1 MSDLSFVDGAHRLSA
16 SLDVTAFKGSMQAD
30 IEANLSPCL
39 PASMDGTIGR
49 GVKSADI
56 VNGYLVLTFTD
67 GKTLNL
73 GPVVGSNGED
83 GYSPSASIATI
94 PGGHRVT
101 ITDAYGD
108 HSFDVMDGTGG
119 GSSDFET
126 LENRPRYG
134 GSLMSSA
141 TNIPIV
147 KTNEWDAKYDK
158 PEGGIP
164 ASDLAGD
171 AIPEITATKADG
183 VTTIFANGDPIASI
197 SDGAKGDT
205 GSPGPQG
212 PKGDTGATGADGQ
225 DGHSPVVEAQ
235 YVSQMRGTII
245 FVDGEKIAVIRD
257 GATGPRGPKGDT
269 GATGPQGPK
278 GDTGDPGPQGPKGD
292 TGDPGPQ
299 GPKGDTG
306 ETGPQGPK
314 GDTGDPGP
322 QGSAYSAIV
331 WIDASTTLTANHLGK
346 FLVMGSSSATTITL
360 PTSSDLPV
368 GAEVEIYHHGSGAV
382 YVQSDASCYVS
393 FDGKSTAS
401 RKLTVPRFGVIGMKK
416 VTAATWVVSGEAT
429 G

>member
-1 MSDLSFVDGAHRLSA
+1 MSDLSFGDGAHRLSA

-56 VNGYLVLTFTD
+56 VNGDLVLTFTD

-126 LENRPRYG
+126 LENRPRYD

-164 ASDLAGD
+164 ASDLAVD

-205 GSPGPQG
+205 GDPGPQGEKGETGAPGAAGPQGPQG
-212 PKGDTGATGADGQ
+212 PKGDAFTYEDFTAEQ
-225 DGHSPVVEAQ
+225 LEAL
-235 YVSQMRGTII
+235 
-245 FVDGEKIAVIRD
+245 K
-257 GATGPRGPKGDT
+257 GPKGD
-269 GATGPQGPK
+269 TGPQGPK

-292 TGDPGPQ
+292 TGDTGPQ

-306 ETGPQGPK
+306 DPGPK

-322 QGSAYSAIV
+322 QGSAYSEIV

-382 YVQSDASCYVS
+382 YVQSDASTYFS

-401 RKLTVPRFGVIGMKK
+401 RKLTVPRFGVIGLKK
-416 VTAATWVVSGEAT
+416 VTSATWKVSGEAE

>member
-1 MSDLSFVDGAHRLSA
+1 MSDLSFGDGAHRLSA

-56 VNGYLVLTFTD
+56 VDGYLVLTFTD

-101 ITDAYGD
+101 ITDADGA

-134 GSLMSSA
+134 GSPMSRA

-158 PEGGIP
+158 PDGGIP

-171 AIPEITATKADG
+171 ALPEITATKSGG

-205 GSPGPQG
+205 GDPGPAGPKGDTGETGPHGPQG
-212 PKGDTGATGADGQ
+212 PQGEKGDTGATGATGPQ
-225 DGHSPVVEAQ
+225 
-235 YVSQMRGTII
+235 
-245 FVDGEKIAVIRD
+245 GEK
-257 GATGPRGPKGDT
+257 GEP

-278 GDTGDPGPQGPKGD
+278 GDKGDKGD
-292 TGDPGPQ
+292 TGETGPQ

-314 GDTGDPGP
+314 GDTGDTGAPGP

-346 FLVMGSSSATTITL
+346 FLAMGSSSATTITL

-416 VTAATWVVSGEAT
+416 VTSATWKVSGEAT

>member
-1 MSDLSFVDGAHRLSA
+1 MSDLSFGDGAHRLSA

-56 VNGYLVLTFTD
+56 VNGDLVLTFTD

-73 GPVVGSNGED
+73 GHVVGSNGED
-83 GYSPSASIATI
+83 GYSPSVSISAI

-101 ITDAYGD
+101 ITDADGD

-171 AIPEITATKADG
+171 AIPEITATKAYG

-205 GSPGPQG
+205 GDTGPQG
-212 PKGDTGATGADGQ
+212 PKGDTGDTGPQ
-225 DGHSPVVEAQ
+225 
-235 YVSQMRGTII
+235 
-245 FVDGEKIAVIRD
+245 GEKGD
-257 GATGPRGPKGDT
+257 TGPQGPKGDI
-269 GATGPQGPK
+269 GDTGPQGPK
-278 GDTGDPGPQGPKGD
+278 GDTGDPGPAGPKGD
-292 TGDPGPQ
+292 TGDPGPA

-306 ETGPQGPK
+306 EQ
-314 GDTGDPGP
+314 GP
-322 QGSAYSAIV
+322 QGSAYSEIVAIT
-331 WIDASTTLTANHLGK
+331 ANTTLGASHVGK
-346 FLVMGSSSATTITL
+346 FFITNNTSAITITV
-360 PTSSDLPV
+360 PRSSDIPL

-382 YVQSDASCYVS
+382 YVQSDESTAFS
-393 FDGKSTAS
+393 FDGKSTTS

-416 VTAATWVVSGEAT
+416 VTIGTWKVSGEAE

>member
-1 MSDLSFVDGAHRLSA
+1 
-16 SLDVTAFKGSMQAD
+16 
-30 IEANLSPCL
+30 
-39 PASMDGTIGR
+39 MDGTIGR

-56 VNGYLVLTFTD
+56 VNGDLVLTFTD

-101 ITDAYGD
+101 ITDADGD

-164 ASDLAGD
+164 ASDLAVD
-171 AIPEITATKADG
+171 AIPEITATKSGG

-205 GSPGPQG
+205 GSPGPAGPQGEPGATGPQG

-225 DGHSPVVEAQ
+225 DGHSPVVEAVRHPQ
-235 YVSQMRGTII
+235 SPITSI
-245 FVDGEKIAVIRD
+245 FVDGVKQAIIRD
-257 GATGPRGPKGDT
+257 GATGPKGKKGDT
-269 GATGPQGPK
+269 GPQ
-278 GDTGDPGPQGPKGD
+278 
-292 TGDPGPQ
+292 GPQ

-306 ETGPQGPK
+306 ETGPQGPQGPQGEKGEKGDTGATGATGPQGPK
-314 GDTGDPGP
+314 GDTGDTGPQGPKGDTGATGP
-322 QGSAYSAIV
+322 QGSAYSEIV
-331 WIDASTTLTANHLGK
+331 MITGNTTLAADHLGK
-346 FLVMGSSSATTITL
+346 FLMIDTAYDITITV
-360 PTSSDLPV
+360 PDWHVDGDIPG
-368 GAEVEIYHHGSGAV
+368 GAEVEIYHHGSGAL
-382 YVQSDASCYVS
+382 YVQADSNTYFI
-393 FDGKSTAS
+393 FDGRTAAA
-401 RKLTVPRFGVIGMKK
+401 RKLTVPRYCVISMKNLWDSWK
-416 VTAATWVVSGEAT
+416 VSGEAT

>member
-1 MSDLSFVDGAHRLSA
+1 MSDLSFGDGAHRLSA

-56 VNGYLVLTFTD
+56 VNGNLVLTFTD

-83 GYSPSASIATI
+83 GYSPSTSITNI

-101 ITDAYGD
+101 ITDADGD

-164 ASDLAGD
+164 ASDLAVD

-205 GSPGPQG
+205 GNPGPAGPAG
-212 PKGDTGATGADGQ
+212 PKGDTG
-225 DGHSPVVEAQ
+225 S
-235 YVSQMRGTII
+235 
-245 FVDGEKIAVIRD
+245 
-257 GATGPRGPKGDT
+257 
-269 GATGPQGPK
+269 
-278 GDTGDPGPQGPKGD
+278 
-292 TGDPGPQ
+292 
-299 GPKGDTG
+299 
-306 ETGPQGPK
+306 
-314 GDTGDPGP
+314 PGP

-331 WIDASTTLTANHLGK
+331 TVTGNTTLAAAHVGK
-346 FLVMGSSSATTITL
+346 FLLTNSTSAITITV
-360 PTSSDLPV
+360 PTSSDIPV
-368 GAEVEIYHHGSGAV
+368 GSEIEIYHHGSGAV

>member
-1 MSDLSFVDGAHRLSA
+1 MNNLHAELC
-16 SLDVTAFKGSMQAD
+16 
-30 IEANLSPCL
+30 ANLTPNLS
-39 PASMDGTIGR
+39 ASMDGTIGR

-101 ITDAYGD
+101 ITDADGD

-164 ASDLAGD
+164 ASDLAVD

-205 GSPGPQG
+205 GDPGPAGPKGDTGETGPQGQKGEKGDTGPQG
-212 PKGDTGATGADGQ
+212 PKGEKGDAFTYEDFTAEQ
-225 DGHSPVVEAQ
+225 LEAL
-235 YVSQMRGTII
+235 
-245 FVDGEKIAVIRD
+245 K
-257 GATGPRGPKGDT
+257 GPKGDI
-269 GATGPQGPK
+269 GDTGPQGPK
-278 GDTGDPGPQGPKGD
+278 GDIGDPGPQGPKGD

-299 GPKGDTG
+299 GPTG
-306 ETGPQGPK
+306 A
-314 GDTGDPGP
+314 TGDPRP
-322 QGSAYSAIV
+322 QGSADSEIV
-331 WIDASTTLTANHLGK
+331 WIEASTTLTANHLGK
-346 FLVMGSSSATTITL
+346 FLTASSTSAITITV
-360 PTSSDLPV
+360 PNSSDIPV

-382 YVQSDASCYVS
+382 YVQSDASTYFS
-393 FDGKSTAS
+393 YDGKSTAS
-401 RKLTVPRFGVIGMKK
+401 RKLTIPRFGAIGMKK
-416 VTAATWVVSGEAT
+416 VTATTWKVSGEAE

>member
-1 MSDLSFVDGAHRLSA
+1 MNNLHAELCANLTPNLSA
-16 SLDVTAFKGSMQAD
+16 SMG
-30 IEANLSPCL
+30 
-39 PASMDGTIGR
+39 GTIGR

-56 VNGYLVLTFTD
+56 VNGDLVLTFTD

-101 ITDAYGD
+101 ITDADGD

-164 ASDLAGD
+164 ASDLAVD
-171 AIPEITATKADG
+171 AIPEITATKSGG

-205 GSPGPQG
+205 GSPGPAGPQG
-212 PKGDTGATGADGQ
+212 EKGD
-225 DGHSPVVEAQ
+225 
-235 YVSQMRGTII
+235 
-245 FVDGEKIAVIRD
+245 
-257 GATGPRGPKGDT
+257 
-269 GATGPQGPK
+269 TGPQGPQ
-278 GDTGDPGPQGPKGD
+278 GPQGEKGE
-292 TGDPGPQ
+292 PGQQ
-299 GPKGDTG
+299 GEKGEAFTYDDFTP
-306 ETGPQGPK
+306 EQLEALKGPK

-331 WIDASTTLTANHLGK
+331 VIEANTTLSASHLGK
-346 FLVMGSSSATTITL
+346 FLNASSKSAITITI
-360 PTSSDLPV
+360 PNSSDIPV
-368 GAEVEIYHHGSGAV
+368 GSEVEIYHQGSGAV
-382 YVQSDASCYVS
+382 YVQSASGCYIS

-401 RKLTVPRFGVIGMKK
+401 RKLTVQRFGVIGMKK
-416 VTAATWVVSGEAT
+416 VTSVAWVVSGEAT

>member
-1 MSDLSFVDGAHRLSA
+1 MNNLHAELC
-16 SLDVTAFKGSMQAD
+16 
-30 IEANLSPCL
+30 ANLTPNLS
-39 PASMDGTIGR
+39 ASMDGTIGR

-56 VNGYLVLTFTD
+56 VNGDLVLTFTD

-83 GYSPSASIATI
+83 GYSPSTSITNI

-101 ITDAYGD
+101 ITDADGD

-126 LENRPRYG
+126 LENRPRYD
-134 GSLMSSA
+134 GSLMSGA

-171 AIPEITATKADG
+171 AIPEITATKSGG
-183 VTTIFANGDPIASI
+183 VTTVFANGDPIASI

-205 GSPGPQG
+205 GETGPQGPQGEKGDTGPQG

-235 YVSQMRGTII
+235 YVSQMRGTVI
-245 FVDGEKIAVIRD
+245 FVDGEQIAVIRD
-257 GATGPRGPKGDT
+257 GSTGPRGPKGDT
-269 GATGPQGPK
+269 GATGPQGE
-278 GDTGDPGPQGPKGD
+278 
-292 TGDPGPQ
+292 
-299 GPKGDTG
+299 KGDTG
-306 ETGPQGPK
+306 ETGPQGPQGEK
-314 GDTGDPGP
+314 GDTGATGPQGP
-322 QGSAYSAIV
+322 QGSAYSEIV

-346 FLVMGSSSATTITL
+346 FLAMGSSSATTITL
-360 PTSSDLPV
+360 PASSDIPV

-382 YVQSDASCYVS
+382 YVQSASGCYIS

-401 RKLTVPRFGVIGMKK
+401 RKLTIPRFSVIGMKK
-416 VTAATWVVSGEAT
+416 VTSATWVVSGEAT

>member
-1 MSDLSFVDGAHRLSA
+1 MSDLSFGDGAHRLSA

-56 VNGYLVLTFTD
+56 VNGNLVLTFTD

-83 GYSPSASIATI
+83 GYSPSTSITNI

-101 ITDAYGD
+101 ITDADGD

-164 ASDLAGD
+164 ASDLAVD

-183 VTTIFANGDPIASI
+183 VTTVYANGDPIASI

-205 GSPGPQG
+205 GPQGPKGDTGDPGPQG
-212 PKGDTGATGADGQ
+212 PKGDTGD
-225 DGHSPVVEAQ
+225 
-235 YVSQMRGTII
+235 
-245 FVDGEKIAVIRD
+245 
-257 GATGPRGPKGDT
+257 
-269 GATGPQGPK
+269 TGPQGPK

-292 TGDPGPQ
+292 TGDPGP
-299 GPKGDTG
+299 
-306 ETGPQGPK
+306 K

-322 QGSAYSAIV
+322 QGSAYSEIVAIT
-331 WIDASTTLTANHLGK
+331 ANTTLGASHVGK
-346 FLVMGSSSATTITL
+346 FLTTTANSAITITV
-360 PTSSDLPV
+360 PNSSDIPV
-368 GAEVEIYHHGSGAV
+368 GSEVEIYHHGSGAV
-382 YVQSDASCYVS
+382 YVQSDASTYFS

-416 VTAATWVVSGEAT
+416 VTNATWKVSGEAE

>member
-16 SLDVTAFKGSMQAD
+16 SLDVTAFKGSMHAD

-56 VNGYLVLTFTD
+56 VNGDLVLTFTD

-83 GYSPSASIATI
+83 GYSPSTSITNI

-101 ITDAYGD
+101 ITDADGD

-126 LENRPRYG
+126 LENRPRYD
-134 GSLMSSA
+134 GSPMSRA

-164 ASDLAGD
+164 ASDLAVD
-171 AIPEITATKADG
+171 ALPEITATKADG

-205 GSPGPQG
+205 GSPGPAG
-212 PKGDTGATGADGQ
+212 PKGDTG
-225 DGHSPVVEAQ
+225 SP
-235 YVSQMRGTII
+235 
-245 FVDGEKIAVIRD
+245 
-257 GATGPRGPKGDT
+257 GPAGPKGDAGSPGPAGPKGDT
-269 GATGPQGPK
+269 GSPGPAGPKGDAFTYEDFTPEQLAALKGPK
-278 GDTGDPGPQGPKGD
+278 GDTGDPGPA
-292 TGDPGPQ
+292 
-299 GPKGDTG
+299 
-306 ETGPQGPK
+306 
-314 GDTGDPGP
+314 GP

-346 FLVMGSSSATTITL
+346 FLAMGSSSATTITL

-416 VTAATWVVSGEAT
+416 VTSATWVVSGEAT